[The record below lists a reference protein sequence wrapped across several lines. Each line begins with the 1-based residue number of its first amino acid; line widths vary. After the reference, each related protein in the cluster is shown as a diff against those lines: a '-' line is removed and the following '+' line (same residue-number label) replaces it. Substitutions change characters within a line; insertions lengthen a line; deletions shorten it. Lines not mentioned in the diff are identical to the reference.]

1 MSSSVG
7 VALSWSVWPGQYTV
21 VLPSH
26 WREDKCRV
34 SIMPAKGQT
43 RYKTGDMVIQSH
55 PPYGVPT
62 PLTLQSRGCGG
73 RGDTIAM
80 SHQYMMTTNITSNTL
95 SHQGKLLAHQFVKL
109 RFGIFDER
117 GFPGS
122 PLYPSHY
129 LAHGQVVPTGVS
141 NTIVQGTWL
150 SGEYLCKPGT
160 EGCVFHTH
168 GDNSKVL
175 CSLGFLPG
183 LPSVHSYCRH
193 EEIDMPM
200 APTKHNVICG
210 GRSAVEV
217 IEDSDDYAVVNRRKS
232 RKLKNSDLTPRIDI
246 VKQQPPKYVL
256 LLETSSSMADDD
268 DWKFI
273 NKAAQKLIRYDLPDS
288 ALLAVVT
295 FSNQSKLEAPLTR
308 VGGSRSHLA
317 DIIPDKY
324 RLAQGEERCVL
335 CGFNT
340 AMTEVLG
347 EHKEAAHVIIVT
359 RGSFD
364 TLSVTD
370 EKTIKEYAEYY
381 QVSCSTHCL

>member
-80 SHQYMMTTNITSNTL
+80 SHQYMMTTNITSNT
-95 SHQGKLLAHQFVKL
+95 SKLLAHQFVKL

-117 GFPGS
+117 GFPGD

-150 SGEYLCKPGT
+150 SGPCTYASQVLRDVSSTHMETTARWFVLWGFFLA
-160 EGCVFHTH
+160 FHLYIPTA
-168 GDNSKVL
+168 DMRRL
-175 CSLGFLPG
+175 ICLWL
-183 LPSVHSYCRH
+183 LPS
-193 EEIDMPM
+193 IM
-200 APTKHNVICG
+200 
-210 GRSAVEV
+210 
-217 IEDSDDYAVVNRRKS
+217 
-232 RKLKNSDLTPRIDI
+232 
-246 VKQQPPKYVL
+246 
-256 LLETSSSMADDD
+256 
-268 DWKFI
+268 
-273 NKAAQKLIRYDLPDS
+273 
-288 ALLAVVT
+288 
-295 FSNQSKLEAPLTR
+295 
-308 VGGSRSHLA
+308 
-317 DIIPDKY
+317 
-324 RLAQGEERCVL
+324 
-335 CGFNT
+335 
-340 AMTEVLG
+340 
-347 EHKEAAHVIIVT
+347 
-359 RGSFD
+359 
-364 TLSVTD
+364 
-370 EKTIKEYAEYY
+370 
-381 QVSCSTHCL
+381 